1 MTPQKKE
8 EIINQVLRRARTAST
23 PTNDRPKSPLRRN
36 RFLSAS
42 ISPSGR
48 PPISPRSPVTS
59 GSPLNHRASPVSSK
73 ILRPPI
79 TPKKTPKQVA
89 NLDESF
95 IFDDRS
101 KSSPPEKSSSLSD
114 KTSESLSK
122 HTSLVKSPTKENS
135 TQTPREIETQTDPDI
150 SKSIVKTRI
159 IKVPISAKSLAKEN
173 AFDLADIQKS
183 VDELTSHQQETP
195 ISTSPAENL
204 TSQEVSTSP
213 KESSTNNVLANK
225 PETSPIKDRI
235 RDADG
240 DDEKENIW
248 NYFDKSIR
256 VPNLD
261 KTYVLGPDHILADNK
276 EDISIDQFE
285 IEGHN
290 ITSKMREK
298 RILNEVNESVY
309 HGNETFIIGED
320 SAKMPI
326 VTSNVSNEK
335 TDSVGDETSKTND
348 SSAENILHNSQ
359 QSIDTSACLFESMK
373 PKEYSMNTIL
383 EETEK
388 DESNDD
394 NQTKREEISPRDITP
409 FPSSIINLASLQ
421 PPTFTSIKKDTN
433 PITKITETSSDQVE
447 KKKSIEN
454 PQSCP
459 PAGTNLSNQMSPSE
473 NEGHLSE
480 ESEGDESAESFKL
493 EFSFDPSQESF
504 SSRINET
511 IEPSSGSSCASIIQ
525 LDAINLD
532 DIDKMNDVELRKSLS
547 MYQIKM
553 PVLHN
558 QKLIENF
565 RNKLKDLTKKSRFGA
580 IYSAEL
586 LNGFDKFPKGK
597 EYQDVQQRLL
607 DTNDISSKTRSA
619 SKKYYN
625 YVLLDPRNVHIFL
638 VCEINIE
645 QKFERNYFE
654 RKKNSE

>member
-1 MTPQKKE
+1 MTPKKKE

-48 PPISPRSPVTS
+48 PPISPRSPVTA
-59 GSPLNHRASPVSSK
+59 GSPFSHKASPVSSK
-73 ILRPPI
+73 GHHHRPQN
-79 TPKKTPKQVA
+79 TPKMTSKQVV

-95 IFDDRS
+95 ISENKSKPSPVEEGANSSANVPESRS
-101 KSSPPEKSSSLSD
+101 RHS
-114 KTSESLSK
+114 
-122 HTSLVKSPTKENS
+122 SLVKSPTKENS

-150 SKSIVKTRI
+150 SAPIVKTRI
-159 IKVPISAKSLAKEN
+159 IKVPISSKSLTTIETP
-173 AFDLADIQKS
+173 FDLDEIQKC
-183 VDELTSHQQETP
+183 VDELTSPNQKTP
-195 ISTSPAENL
+195 QTTPPAEIL
-204 TSQEVSTSP
+204 APQDESKSP
-213 KESSTNNVLANK
+213 KESIRNDRPNQNVK
-225 PETSPIKDRI
+225 KSPVNAQI
-235 RDADG
+235 RVDEN

-261 KTYVLGPDHILADNK
+261 KTYVLGPDHIIADN
-276 EDISIDQFE
+276 EENTLINQGETNEGSI
-285 IEGHN
+285 
-290 ITSKMREK
+290 TAKMREK

-320 SAKMPI
+320 SKLPTETPAI
-326 VTSNVSNEK
+326 SNEK
-335 TDSVGDETSKTND
+335 IDLNKMEYSINKSVD
-348 SSAENILHNSQ
+348 SSSEIQNSQ
-359 QSIDTSACLFESMK
+359 QSIDTSACLFESVK

-388 DESNDD
+388 DESKDESNDC
-394 NQTKREEISPRDITP
+394 KISPRDITP

-421 PPTFTSIKKDTN
+421 PPAFSSIKKETKLVS
-433 PITKITETSSDQVE
+433 KITDDEIE
-447 KKKSIEN
+447 KKSLVEPHCI
-454 PQSCP
+454 QDDL
-459 PAGTNLSNQMSPSE
+459 TNQINLESGPNQA
-473 NEGHLSE
+473 HLSE
-480 ESEGDESAESFKL
+480 ESEDDESAESFKL

-511 IEPSSGSSCASIIQ
+511 IEPSSVSSCTSIISDT
-525 LDAINLD
+525 LNLD
-532 DIDKMNDVELRKSLS
+532 DIDKMNHVELRKNLS
-547 MYQIKM
+547 QYQIKM

-558 QKLIENF
+558 QKLIENY

-586 LNGFDKFPKGK
+586 LNGFNKFPKIK

-607 DTNDISSKTRSA
+607 DTNDLSSKTRSA

-625 YVLLDPRNVHIFL
+625 YVLLDPRNVLDRLFFKKIVIFL
-638 VCEINIE
+638 
-645 QKFERNYFE
+645 KL
-654 RKKNSE
+654 RK

>member
-1 MTPQKKE
+1 M
-8 EIINQVLRRARTAST
+8 
-23 PTNDRPKSPLRRN
+23 
-36 RFLSAS
+36 
-42 ISPSGR
+42 
-48 PPISPRSPVTS
+48 
-59 GSPLNHRASPVSSK
+59 
-73 ILRPPI
+73 
-79 TPKKTPKQVA
+79 
-89 NLDESF
+89 
-95 IFDDRS
+95 S
-101 KSSPPEKSSSLSD
+101 KSSPPEKSSSVSN
-114 KTSESLSK
+114 KTLESHSK
-122 HTSLVKSPTKENS
+122 HTSLVKSPTKETS

-159 IKVPISAKSLAKEN
+159 IKVPISAKSSVKEN
-173 AFDLADIQKS
+173 VFDLVDIQKS
-183 VDELTSHQQETP
+183 IDDLTNHQQEIP
-195 ISTSPAENL
+195 ISSSPADNL
-204 TSQEVSTSP
+204 TSQEISTSP
-213 KESSTNNVLANK
+213 KESSTNNILANK
-225 PETSPIKDRI
+225 PETSPIKNRI
-235 RDADG
+235 NDADDDD

-261 KTYVLGPDHILADNK
+261 KTYVLGPDHIIADNK
-276 EDISIDQFE
+276 EDTSIVQSE
-285 IEGHN
+285 IEEHN

-320 SAKMPI
+320 SAKI
-326 VTSNVSNEK
+326 STVTSDVSTEK
-335 TDSVGDETSKTND
+335 MDLVEDETSKTND
-348 SSAENILHNSQ
+348 SGAENIPHNSQ
-359 QSIDTSACLFESMK
+359 QSIDTSACLFESLK

-388 DESNDD
+388 DESNDE
-394 NQTKREEISPRDITP
+394 NLTKRAEISPRDITP

-421 PPTFTSIKKDTN
+421 PPTFPSIRKETK
-433 PITKITETSSDQVE
+433 PATKITDSSDQVE

-454 PQSCP
+454 PQFCP
-459 PAGTNLSNQMSPSE
+459 PAGMNLTNQINPGE
-473 NEGHLSE
+473 NEGQLSE

-511 IEPSSGSSCASIIQ
+511 IEPSSVSSCASII
-525 LDAINLD
+525 LDNQHAINLN
-532 DIDKMNDVELRKSLS
+532 DIDKMNHVELRKNLS

-586 LNGFDKFPKGK
+586 LNGFDKFPKGR

-625 YVLLDPRNVHIFL
+625 YVLLDPRNVHIF
-638 VCEINIE
+638 
-645 QKFERNYFE
+645 
-654 RKKNSE
+654 